1 MKKILA
7 VTGALLFLVMLVACN
22 NNETNNGNDST
33 EGIDTVTFS
42 VEIMEIHDGPD
53 PEGVLGYHTVLARSI
68 DGPIT
73 GYVSFEHL
81 DLTDIG
87 ATVGDTV
94 EITVYSPW
102 LEPYPIIP
110 LWVSSWSLVE

>member
-1 MKKILA
+1 MKKIL
-7 VTGALLFLVMLVACN
+7 VVIGALLFMVMLVACN
-22 NNETNNGNDST
+22 NNETDGRDSSA
-33 EGIDTVTFS
+33 ENVDTVTFS
-42 VEIMEIHDGPD
+42 VEIMEIHDEPD

-81 DLTDIG
+81 DLTDIE
-87 ATVGDTV
+87 ATVGNIV